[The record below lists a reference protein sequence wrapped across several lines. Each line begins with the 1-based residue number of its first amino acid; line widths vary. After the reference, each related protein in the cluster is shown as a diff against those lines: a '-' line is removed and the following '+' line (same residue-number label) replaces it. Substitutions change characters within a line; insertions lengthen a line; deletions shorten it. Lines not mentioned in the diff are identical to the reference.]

1 MIRRRRSDRN
11 KAQPAPV
18 NPTSASTAPPAEAVP
33 AGGDEAS
40 RVVIDELLAAFSADG
55 AVLDALTAAKPVDQQ
70 PVGQQPVDEQPVHQQ
85 QVEQRLVE
93 QAFSDP
99 SAEMPTQSTRAMSPS
114 EIVEQVENVPPP
126 DAAPGAE
133 LVPEPTRRSA
143 RRSKREAKREAKRE
157 RKRVAKHVKDERRAQ
172 KRLRKQRAK
181 KPSRKSRRR
190 GQVQT
195 PATPD
200 SAAAAGVRVITSEE
214 AAAAAV
220 LPVVPTVRIADD
232 DLPDAVHVDGDLVA
246 GASGDDEAVRP
257 TVFIDEDPNH
267 ADVVTMDVAASATR
281 IEPRMR
287 ERRIAVR
294 RAVGRRRLK
303 WVAMA
308 SSVVLVVVGALAVM
322 GSQLFAIDEIDVEGA
337 VYSRGPAF
345 DEVLDGLNGTN
356 VLRADTGQAERDLE
370 AIPWVADARVTSDFP
385 NGATVEVRERI
396 PSITYQGPDG
406 RYRVLDRD
414 GRVLDVIDGQ
424 PTAYLELLVTD
435 GTDLDPGQ
443 TAPPGYRAAAT
454 LVQALPPQMRQWALS
469 VSATADAADLRLVLD
484 SASVGGPGGGSAGG
498 IEVRFGAAQDLVD
511 KLVRLQT
518 ALTNPNPDNAPTEM
532 IDVSTD
538 DVIDR

>member
-1 MIRRRRSDRN
+1 M
-11 KAQPAPV
+11 
-18 NPTSASTAPPAEAVP
+18 
-33 AGGDEAS
+33 
-40 RVVIDELLAAFSADG
+40 VIDELLAAFSDG
-55 AVLDALTAAKPVDQQ
+55 AVLDASSAPKPA
-70 PVGQQPVDEQPVHQQ
+70 EQQ

-93 QAFSDP
+93 QAFSHRP
-99 SAEMPTQSTRAMSPS
+99 AEMPTQSTRAMSPS
-114 EIVEQVENVPPP
+114 EIVEQVDNVPPS
-126 DAAPGAE
+126 DSVPGAQ
-133 LVPEPTRRSA
+133 LVPELTRRAA

-157 RKRVAKHVKDERRAQ
+157 RKRVAKHVKDE
-172 KRLRKQRAK
+172 QRAEKQMRRQRSK
-181 KPSRKSRRR
+181 KPSRKARRR
-190 GQVQT
+190 GQVDT
-195 PATPD
+195 PARPD
-200 SAAAAGVRVITSEE
+200 SAADAGVRVITSEE
-214 AAAAAV
+214 AAAATLLPGAAAAPV
-220 LPVVPTVRIADD
+220 LPAVPTVRIADD
-232 DLPDAVHVDGDLVA
+232 ELPDAVYVDGDLDA
-246 GASGDDEAVRP
+246 GASADNRPDRP

-303 WVAMA
+303 WVAIA
-308 SSVVLVVVGALAVM
+308 SSVVLVVVATLAVM

-345 DEVLDGLNGTN
+345 DEVLDGLDGTN
-356 VLRADTGQAERDLE
+356 VLRVDTGRAERDLE

-385 NGATVEVRERI
+385 NRATVEVRERI
-396 PSITYQGPDG
+396 PAITYQGPDG

-469 VSATADAADLRLVLD
+469 VSATADASDLRLMLD
-484 SASVGGPGGGSAGG
+484 SASVGGPAGGGSGGG

-518 ALTNPNPDNAPTEM
+518 ALTDPNPDNAPTEM